1 MYPSDRTSWL
11 SMATNGVGGRKSP
24 PVVKDPLRVGRIGWD
39 RLHRMDIQAAVTQS
53 KGAPFEI
60 RRISL
65 DDPRA
70 DEILVRV
77 AACGICHT
85 DLIIRDQWYPVP
97 LPAVLGHE
105 GAGVVEAVG
114 SAVSKVRVGDHV
126 AMSYGSCGFC
136 RNCQA
141 GQPWVCHDFFARNFG
156 ALRPDGS
163 TALRAGEQA
172 IHSHF
177 FAQSSFASYSIA
189 TERNVVKLDPDVP
202 LDVVAPFGCGIQ
214 TGAGAVL
221 RAFRPEAGTSIAVFG
236 VGTVGLSAVMA
247 ARIAGCTTIIGIDI
261 RDVRLGLASDL
272 GATHVVDAGSADVV
286 EAVKAA
292 TGGIGADF
300 SIDATGSPEVLQQA
314 VYCTG
319 PGGVCGLI
327 GAPPFGTEVSLDMN
341 QILAMGRTL
350 RGIVE
355 GESVPDVFLP
365 RLIELWRQGRFP
377 VDRIMTHYSF
387 SEIDRAARDA
397 EEGKVVKPVLRMDS

>member
-1 MYPSDRTSWL
+1 
-11 SMATNGVGGRKSP
+11 VE
-24 PVVKDPLRVGRIGWD
+24 
-39 RLHRMDIQAAVTQS
+39 IQAAVTES

-60 RRISL
+60 RRVQL

-70 DEILVRV
+70 DEVLVRV
-77 AACGICHT
+77 VACGICHT

-126 AMSYGSCGFC
+126 AMSYGSCGGC
-136 RNCQA
+136 SNCQA
-141 GQPWVCHDFFARNFG
+141 GEPWVCHDFFARNFG
-156 ALRPDGS
+156 ATRPDGS
-163 TALRAGEQA
+163 TALSFGGQS

-177 FAQSSFASYSIA
+177 FAQSSFATYAIA
-189 TERNVVKLDPDVP
+189 TENNVVKLDPDVP
-202 LDVVAPFGCGIQ
+202 LELVAPFGCGIQ

-221 RAFRPEAGTSIAVFG
+221 RAFRPDAGTSIAVFG
-236 VGTVGLSAVMA
+236 VGTVGLAAVMA
-247 ARIAGCTTIIGIDI
+247 ARVAGCTTIIGID
-261 RDVRLGLASDL
+261 VRVPRLQLASEL

-286 EAVKAA
+286 EAIREA

-300 SIDATGSPEVLQQA
+300 SIEATGSPEVLQQA

-341 QILAMGRTL
+341 QMLAMGRTL

-355 GESVPDVFLP
+355 GQSVPDVFLP

-377 VDRIMTHYSF
+377 VERIMTHYAF
-387 SEIDRAARDA
+387 SEIDQAARDA
-397 EEGKVVKPVLRMDS
+397 EEGKVIKPVLRMDA